1 MVDWATAIAIMA
13 ASICISPLTSVSQ
26 QADSEAG
33 WIDDPSHM
41 SNQHG
46 ASNINMTSRLQH
58 SDCVDD

>member
-1 MVDWATAIAIMA
+1 MA